1 MSAQP
6 PSPPERRRHPRV
18 AVGGQVTGQVLSP
31 AQDVIV
37 RDLSVGG
44 FLIES
49 REGFREDSVHEFR
62 LATAG
67 GKVETRLKAR
77 SVYSHLRRVVGGPPS
92 YLTGFE
98 FVEPR
103 GHEAQ
108 ARVIELI
115 SQVTS
120 VVTSR

>member
-1 MSAQP
+1 MSAQTP
-6 PSPPERRRHPRV
+6 HPSERRKHPRV
-18 AVGGQVTGQVLSP
+18 PVSGQVTGQLLSS

-37 RDLSVGG
+37 RDLSAGG

-49 REGFREDSVHEFR
+49 RDAFLEDSVHEFR
-62 LATAG
+62 LATPSG
-67 GKVETRLKAR
+67 RVETRLKAR
-77 SVYSHLRRVVGGPPS
+77 SVYSHLKRVVGGPPS

-108 ARVIELI
+108 ARAMELI

>member
-6 PSPPERRRHPRV
+6 PQSERRKHPRV
-18 AVGGQVTGQVLSP
+18 AVSGQVNSQLLPT

-37 RDLSVGG
+37 RDLSLGG

-49 REGFREDSVHEFR
+49 REMFRENSIHEFR
-62 LATAG
+62 LASAN

-77 SVYSHLRRVVGGPPS
+77 SVYSHLRRVIGGPPS

-108 ARVIELI
+108 ARVLEMI

-120 VVTSR
+120 VVISS

>member
-1 MSAQP
+1 
-6 PSPPERRRHPRV
+6 V
-18 AVGGQVTGQVLSP
+18 AVSGQVTGRVLSS

-49 REGFREDSVHEFR
+49 RDAFLEDSVHEFR

-67 GKVETRLKAR
+67 GKVETRLRAR
-77 SVYSHLRRVVGGPPS
+77 SVYSHQRRVVGGPPS

>member
-6 PSPPERRRHPRV
+6 PPQSERRKHPRV
-18 AVGGQVTGQVLSP
+18 AVSGQVAGQLLSS

-49 REGFREDSVHEFR
+49 RECFREDSIHEFR
-62 LATAG
+62 LATASG
-67 GKVETRLKAR
+67 RLETRLKAR
-77 SVYSHLRRVVGGPPS
+77 SVYSHQRRVVGGPPS

-108 ARVIELI
+108 ARLIELI

-120 VVTSR
+120 VITSR

>member
-6 PSPPERRRHPRV
+6 PSQSERRRHPRV
-18 AVGGQVTGQVLSP
+18 AVSGQITSELLP
-31 AQDVIV
+31 AAQDVIV

-49 REGFREDSVHEFR
+49 REMFREDSIHEFR
-62 LATAG
+62 LAAANG
-67 GKVETRLKAR
+67 RLETRLKAR

-108 ARVIELI
+108 ARLLELI
-115 SQVTS
+115 AQVTS
-120 VVTSR
+120 VVISR

>member
-1 MSAQP
+1 MATPNS
-6 PSPPERRRHPRV
+6 ERRKHPRV
-18 AVGGQVTGQVLSP
+18 PVNGQIQGHVLES

-37 RDLSVGG
+37 RDLSIGG

-49 REGFREDSVHEFR
+49 REAFREDSVHEFR
-62 LATAG
+62 ITTAN

-77 SVYSHLRRVVGGPPS
+77 SVYSHLRRVIGGPPS

-103 GHEAQ
+103 GAEAQ
-108 ARVIELI
+108 ARVIEMI
-115 SQVTS
+115 SQITS
-120 VVTSR
+120 VVTSS

>member
-1 MSAQP
+1 MSAHP
-6 PSPPERRRHPRV
+6 PSPAERRKHPRV
-18 AVGGQVTGQVLSP
+18 AVSGQVTGRVLSS

-49 REGFREDSVHEFR
+49 RDAFLEDSVHEFR

-67 GKVETRLKAR
+67 GKVETRLRAR
-77 SVYSHLRRVVGGPPS
+77 SVYSHQRRVVGGPPS

>member
-1 MSAQP
+1 
-6 PSPPERRRHPRV
+6 V
-18 AVGGQVTGQVLSP
+18 AITGQITGQLLSS

-44 FLIES
+44 FLVES
-49 REGFREDSVHEFR
+49 REAFREDSIHEFR

-67 GKVETRLKAR
+67 GRVETRLKAR
-77 SVYSHLRRVVGGPPS
+77 SVYSHLKRVVGGPPS

-120 VVTSR
+120 VVTAR